1 MNKSDLKQLIKE
13 EITNIL
19 NENEGYS
26 YPYFE
31 LRVEDYSE
39 LSTVVSIYDEMKDSF
54 QDKNEQSKAGSIFLF
69 QNEEEFNSFYTTLID
84 NGVPERALADMENN

>member
-1 MNKSDLKQLIKE
+1 
-13 EITNIL
+13 
-19 NENEGYS
+19 
-26 YPYFE
+26 
-31 LRVEDYSE
+31 
-39 LSTVVSIYDEMKDSF
+39 MKDSF